1 MNRNCGALLLGA
13 KMENVIHGFLFDFL
27 TPSCDPGELICCVI
41 RSLR

>member
-27 TPSCDPGELICCVI
+27 TPRAI
-41 RSLR
+41 RVCLSAALSGL